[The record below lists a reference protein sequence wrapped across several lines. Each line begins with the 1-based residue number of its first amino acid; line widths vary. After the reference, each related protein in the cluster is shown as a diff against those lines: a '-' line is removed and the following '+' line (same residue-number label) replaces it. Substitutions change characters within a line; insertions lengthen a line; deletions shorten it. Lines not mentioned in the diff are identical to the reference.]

1 LVAAVSSSGV
11 RRAAVVA
18 RHPATLKYV
27 AQALGVAQL
36 SSRQAIGPSF
46 LPRSGP
52 REFEVVLLDL
62 DIDPGTPAPELCAPV
77 AAACQDTPIV
87 ALAGINARHR
97 LVQALSHEA
106 VVAIVPKLGGWME
119 SGATTEPDGKAEGKP
134 ELKLEGPDEQLLGV
148 ALRRRADGALQ
159 PLGPAPYL
167 LGGTT
172 IEERLIG
179 GSADKDE
186 ALAEL
191 LADAAR
197 LGLSDEKV
205 RRIETAADELLL
217 NAVYDAPR
225 AEDGTPLHAD
235 TDRRPPVT
243 LGAQA
248 QVRVRWGCDGRT
260 FAVSVVD
267 RFGALTRA
275 VVTASLQRLLGGS
288 VAGVAG
294 ARSPRL
300 ARSGPLATGGG
311 AGLGLVLAY
320 SAANELAIH
329 IAPGRFTEATA
340 ALQVAGSNRAAAS
353 RGSALHLFGLT

>member
-1 LVAAVSSSGV
+1 M
-11 RRAAVVA
+11 VA
-18 RHPATLKYV
+18 RHPATLKQV

-52 REFEVVLLDL
+52 REFEVLLLDL
-62 DIDPGTPAPELCAPV
+62 DIDPATPPPELCAQV

-97 LVQALSHEA
+97 LVQALAHEA
-106 VVAIVPKLGGWME
+106 VVGIVPKLGAWLE
-119 SGATTEPDGKAEGKP
+119 SGTSLDAAGKPEGKAEAKI
-134 ELKLEGPDEQLLGV
+134 EGPDEQLLGV
-148 ALRRRADGALQ
+148 ALRRRLGSLLQ

-167 LGGTT
+167 LGGTP
-172 IEERLIG
+172 IEERLVG
-179 GSADKDE
+179 GSSDKDE

-225 AEDGTPLHAD
+225 GEDGAPLYAHI
-235 TDRRPPVT
+235 DRRTAVS

-248 QVRVRWGCDGRT
+248 QVRLRWGCDGRI
-260 FAVSVVD
+260 FALSVVD

-275 VVTASLQRLLGGS
+275 EVAAALQRLLE
-288 VAGVAG
+288 
-294 ARSPRL
+294 ARAPRL
-300 ARSGPLATGGG
+300 GRSGPVATGGG

-320 SAANELAIH
+320 TAANELALH

-340 ALQVAGSNRAAAS
+340 ALQVAGSNRAATS
-353 RGSALHLFGLT
+353 RGSALHLFG